1 MEHVSVLS
9 QKSTHIL
16 HKIVAIKQAF
26 YFVLYSTSNRVVL
39 VVVVLVKDE
48 FDGWQLRRHKNIFL
62 KQSFYEKVV

>member
-26 YFVLYSTSNRVVL
+26 YFILYSTSNRVVL
-39 VVVVLVKDE
+39 VLVVLVKDE
-48 FDGWQLRRHKNIFL
+48 FDWWQLR
-62 KQSFYEKVV
+62 SV